1 MRGYTLLRNVRSER
15 AGLAVAVYRFQA
27 KLIKRSDGRS
37 STAAAAY
44 RAAAAIEDTR
54 TGLVHDYGRK
64 AGVLHTEI
72 MAPDHAPV
80 WMSDRA
86 QLWNAVE
93 AAEKRGDAQL
103 SRELLLSLPSEL
115 NDAQRRELVRAFV
128 ADEFVARGM
137 VADLAI
143 HAPHRDGDD
152 RNHHAHVMLTMRVLT
167 GEGFGNKD
175 RSWNDK
181 AMLEHW
187 RETWAQYQNR
197 ALERAGRR
205 ERVDHRSLEAQGID
219 REPEPKQGPIATT
232 MERQGRESHAG
243 DDRRATQTRN
253 AERDRLRRRR
263 EAIDRNLRRS
273 SPSAF
278 EQWANQQRAFLQSRR
293 IDAETRLSRSH
304 QRALDAQEARL
315 AAFYGERLSG
325 SRKELEAIQ
334 GRQNAKRGRVSRL
347 VYQMTGAAG
356 RDRDRAAALQAGI
369 ADSERRQAEQR
380 EGLATRQQEDRA
392 TLQADS
398 ARKSA
403 ALEIEIGRSRMT
415 GDWQSYRRA
424 AANEAREEPSPP
436 QAAQEQD
443 NMPGLS
449 RVWTD
454 AERQAI
460 AEAQARRDA
469 ERSIQD
475 FGRERDGP

>member
-1 MRGYTLLRNVRSER
+1 M
-15 AGLAVAVYRFQA
+15 AVYRFQA

-44 RAAAAIEDTR
+44 RAAIAIEDAR

-64 AGVLHTEI
+64 GGVLHTEI

-80 WMSDRA
+80 WMTDRA

-93 AAEKRGDAQL
+93 AIEKRSDAQL
-103 SRELLLSLPSEL
+103 SREVLLSLPAEL
-115 NDAQRRELVRAFV
+115 DDAQRRELVRAFV
-128 ADEFVARGM
+128 RDEFVARGM

-167 GEGFGNKD
+167 GQGFGNKD

-187 RETWAQYQNR
+187 RETWAQVQNR

-219 REPEPKQGPIATT
+219 REPEPKQGPVATT

-243 DDRRATQTRN
+243 GDRRAAQARN
-253 AERDRLRRRR
+253 AERERLRRRR
-263 EAIDRNLRRS
+263 EAINRNLRRS

-278 EQWANQQRAFLQSRR
+278 ESWANEHRAFLQSRR
-293 IDAETRLSRSH
+293 IDAEARLGRSH
-304 QRALDAQEARL
+304 QRAQDALEARL
-315 AAFYGERLSG
+315 TAFYGERVSD
-325 SRKELEAIQ
+325 SRKELDAIQ
-334 GRQNAKRGRVSRL
+334 GRLGAKRGGVSGLLYR
-347 VYQMTGAAG
+347 MTGAAR
-356 RDRDRAAALQAGI
+356 RDSDRAGALQAGI
-369 ADSERRQAEQR
+369 ADAERRQAEQR
-380 EGLATRQQEDRA
+380 EGLAARQQEDRA
-392 TLQADS
+392 ALQADFG
-398 ARKSA
+398 RRSA
-403 ALEIEIGRSRMT
+403 ALEVEISRSRET
-415 GDWQSYRRA
+415 GGWQHRA
-424 AANEAREEPSPP
+424 QPAANAAKETP
-436 QAAQEQD
+436 QPAQEQG
-443 NMPGLS
+443 NTPGLS
-449 RVWTD
+449 RIWTD

-469 ERSIQD
+469 ERSSQD